1 MSRPSGCTDS
11 TDGSHTY
18 CIFTSPSRLRA
29 ESFWDGFCGC
39 PIRSMWL
46 SIWVESHPSLACSN
60 TVVNVASSLYP
71 RGVSMKLILTC
82 QSGSSND
89 NSIFWHRG
97 IYIRCR
103 ADKLPYLVVLF
114 LSCRID
120 LWSWPT
126 HCPRGQRLAL
136 MHSIQKHTLSKYTRK
151 AYRYGTLYLCVR
163 RRNTIISSHA
173 TS

>member
-1 MSRPSGCTDS
+1 MASADVLYDPCGYQFGWSCIPRWLALRLSS
-11 TDGSHTY
+11 TLPAH
-18 CIFTSPSRLRA
+18 CIR
-29 ESFWDGFCGC
+29 E
-39 PIRSMWL
+39 
-46 SIWVESHPSLACSN
+46 V
-60 TVVNVASSLYP
+60 
-71 RGVSMKLILTC
+71 VSMKLILTC
-82 QSGSSND
+82 QSGGSND